1 MLLAAFVIVV
11 LKSSKEGG
19 ILILNLIKRY
29 SRGGIRSWLRRL
41 RSSSGWLFVRF
52 PEMRVGIKFVSAV
65 ECLVKR
71 VFVVV
76 MVSPSRVFQGRLCLK
91 GKRPSY
97 FSMILES
104 LAECN
109 SKVSSA
115 REEADVLV
123 LKGMDNFWD
132 ATIFSVAL
140 G

>member
-1 MLLAAFVIVV
+1 
-11 LKSSKEGG
+11 
-19 ILILNLIKRY
+19 
-29 SRGGIRSWLRRL
+29 
-41 RSSSGWLFVRF
+41 
-52 PEMRVGIKFVSAV
+52 MRVGIKFVSAV
-65 ECLVKR
+65 ECLVKS

-76 MVSPSRVFQGRLCLK
+76 RLSPSRVFQGRLCLK

-97 FSMILES
+97 FPMILES

-109 SKVSSA
+109 CKVSSA

-132 ATIFSVAL
+132 AAILSVAL

>member
-1 MLLAAFVIVV
+1 MIVV

-91 GKRPSY
+91 WKRPSY

-109 SKVSSA
+109 CKVSST
-115 REEADVLV
+115 RKEADELV